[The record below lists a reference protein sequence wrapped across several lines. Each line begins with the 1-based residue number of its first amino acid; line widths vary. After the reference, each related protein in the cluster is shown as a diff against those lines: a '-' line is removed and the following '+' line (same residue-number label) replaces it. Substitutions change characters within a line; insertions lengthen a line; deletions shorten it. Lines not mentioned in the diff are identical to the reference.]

1 MLLFSTS
8 GSPAVVP
15 WSFSAP
21 GEVPVSHHGLLKG
34 SRAGLGVQRFL
45 PWLLWEQTF
54 SAPSSFWLCLVID
67 CQQRNGVES
76 SCAAFVSPNPS
87 FLLLHSYSWAL
98 SSSTSCKNL
107 LAITNSLF
115 LSPIDRDEFI
125 PSIASCHL
133 VNILL
138 LFSMFLSYLWIYFP
152 QIFVSF
158 SFLAL
163 SWHSCHLTFLL
174 WCIFF
179 SLFSCSAV
187 CEMHWT
193 VELPRS
199 IKQWGR
205 DKSIE
210 LQECTLSSVC
220 CLRQNSF
227 PVVQLYLCCRSFGT
241 NYDICCSFIFAF
253 LGIQS
258 NSIGEK
264 YSFWTRF
271 SPVEKPRKKKKSSEP
286 EQFKILAL
294 QANPVKSSKMHS
306 NYLCILKLDFS

>member
-1 MLLFSTS
+1 ML
-8 GSPAVVP
+8 GKAIN
-15 WSFSAP
+15 WGKIICGP
-21 GEVPVSHHGLLKG
+21 GEG
-34 SRAGLGVQRFL
+34 SVWDPESPLGSQK
-45 PWLLWEQTF
+45 E
-54 SAPSSFWLCLVID
+54 
-67 CQQRNGVES
+67 GVEH
-76 SCAAFVSPNPS
+76 
-87 FLLLHSYSWAL
+87 LHRVKKHQ
-98 SSSTSCKNL
+98 SSSTSCS
-107 LAITNSLF
+107 AITNPLF
-115 LSPIDRDEFI
+115 LPPIDRDEFI
-125 PSIASCHL
+125 PSIASWHL
-133 VNILL
+133 VHIPL

-199 IKQWGR
+199 IKQRGR

-220 CLRQNSF
+220 CLRQDSF
-227 PVVQLYLCCRSFGT
+227 PVVQLYLCCISFRT

-258 NSIGEK
+258 NSIWEK
-264 YSFWTRF
+264 CSFWTHF
-271 SPVEKPRKKKKSSEP
+271 SPVEKPQKEKEKQWTRT
-286 EQFKILAL
+286 I
-294 QANPVKSSKMHS
+294 
-306 NYLCILKLDFS
+306 